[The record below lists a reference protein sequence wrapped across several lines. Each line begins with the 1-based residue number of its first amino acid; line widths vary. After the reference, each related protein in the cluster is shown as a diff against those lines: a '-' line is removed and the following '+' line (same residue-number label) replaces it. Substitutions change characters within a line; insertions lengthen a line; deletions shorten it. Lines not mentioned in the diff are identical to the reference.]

1 MSTITSLKKSP
12 NAIQFKIS
20 NKKENYEIALI
31 NGLRR
36 IIIVNLDSFCFS
48 RESIQFQK
56 NTSIYNEDFMSQ
68 RFALIPLNAKEFS
81 KLDLTKVEAHF
92 HAICTNVVEPTPYYA
107 KDIKLF
113 YIEGEGSDDG
123 DGEGKRLLDNSK
135 YITIPDILLAN
146 IKPDQEMKCV
156 FQVKRGSHKEDGG
169 MFCPVSKCVYY
180 FESDSKDD
188 TPVAREKDY
197 LKTKS
202 LLPLIY
208 NFELE
213 TDGMYPIME
222 IFSLGCDYFI
232 QLLQNKIEEIKNIE
246 ASKTV
251 YIETSPTNMSGF
263 DFIFEKSD
271 DTLGNIVQTYG
282 IQDKDIHYIGYHIPH
297 PLDRKLYIRVSLVNE
312 KAPRDAYSKKM
323 IQVMQRVITILED
336 LKSDYLKALGGI

>member
-1 MSTITSLKKSP
+1 MSTIISLKKRP
-12 NAIQFKIS
+12 NAIQFKIN

-36 IIIVNLDSFCFS
+36 IILVNLDAFCFS

-81 KLDLTKVEAHF
+81 KLDLSKVEAHF
-92 HAICTNVVEPTPYYA
+92 HATCTNAVEPTSYYS
-107 KDIKLF
+107 KDIQLF
-113 YIEGEGSDDG
+113 YL
-123 DGEGKRLLDNSK
+123 DGEDGEEKRLLDNSK

-146 IKPDQEMKCV
+146 IKPTQEMICT
-156 FQVKRGSHKEDGG
+156 FEVKRGNHKENGG
-169 MFCPVSKCVYY
+169 MYCPVSKCVYH

-188 TPVAREKDY
+188 TPIAKERDY
-197 LKTKS
+197 LKTKT

-213 TDGMYPIME
+213 TDGMYPILD
-222 IFSLGCDYFI
+222 IFSLGCDYYI
-232 QLLQNKIEEIKNIE
+232 RLLQSKIEEIKNIE
-246 ASKTV
+246 TSTIV
-251 YIETSPTNMSGF
+251 YIETSPTNMTGF

-271 DTLGNIVQTYG
+271 DTLGNVVQTYG

-297 PLDRKLYIRVSLVNE
+297 PLDRKLYIRLSLVNE
-312 KAPRDAYSKKM
+312 TAPRATYEKK
-323 IQVMQRVITILED
+323 IISIMQRIISILEG
-336 LKSDYLKALGGI
+336 LKSDYVKAVGGT

>member
-1 MSTITSLKKSP
+1 MSTITALKKSP
-12 NAIQFKIS
+12 NTIQFKIN

-36 IIIVNLDSFCFS
+36 IILVNLDAFCFS
-48 RESIQFQK
+48 RESVHFQK

-92 HAICTNVVEPTPYYA
+92 HATCTNIVDPTSYYA
-107 KDIKLF
+107 KDIQL
-113 YIEGEGSDDG
+113 YYRNEDG
-123 DGEGKRLLDNSK
+123 DGDEKQLLENSK

-146 IKPDQEMKCV
+146 IKPDQEMTCV
-156 FQVKRGSHKEDGG
+156 FQVKRGNHKENGG

-180 FESDSKDD
+180 FESDSKDEESI
-188 TPVAREKDY
+188 AHERDY

-202 LLPLIY
+202 LLPSIY

-213 TDGMYPIME
+213 TDGMYPILE
-222 IFSLGCDYFI
+222 IFSLSCDYFI
-232 QLLQNKIEEIKNIE
+232 QLLQNKIDEIKNIDS
-246 ASKTV
+246 SKMI
-251 YIETSPTNMSGF
+251 YIETSPTNMTGF

-282 IQDKDIHYIGYHIPH
+282 IKDKDIHYIGYHIPH
-297 PLDRKLYIRVSLVNE
+297 PLDRKLYIRLSLVNPKATRNEYE
-312 KAPRDAYSKKM
+312 KKIIQIMQQLIIM
-323 IQVMQRVITILED
+323 ID
-336 LKSDYLKALGGI
+336 GLKSDYVKAVDGT